1 MKVTAKT
8 ATKIEFLKSL
18 ITAYESD
25 RIHNQ
30 IAKLQ
35 AKLEPQEVAIKELT
49 SELIAQGQKLEDGS
63 FERNGLQIASVTR
76 NKDNFKKAGF
86 FKAVGPAINKA
97 LGSKN
102 AVLAMNCINS
112 TREANT
118 SESGTFKLKVM

>member
-18 ITAYESD
+18 ITAYEAD

-35 AKLEPQEVAIKELT
+35 AKLEPQETAISELKV
-49 SELIAQGQKLEDGS
+49 ELIAQGQKLSDHSFDRDGVQLAIVKRGAES
-63 FERNGLQIASVTR
+63 FKRVA
-76 NKDNFKKAGF
+76 F